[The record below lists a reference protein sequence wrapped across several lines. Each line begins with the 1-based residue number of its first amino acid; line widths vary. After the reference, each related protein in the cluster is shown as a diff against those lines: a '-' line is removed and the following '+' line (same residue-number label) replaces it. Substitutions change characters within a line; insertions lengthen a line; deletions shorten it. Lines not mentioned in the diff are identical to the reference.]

1 MLIGTLT
8 IKSLFSVH
16 IFSIATIKQPLTP
29 VVLLSLQC
37 VTVLSLNPLYSLYYF
52 MTRNEGERQSVVQ
65 QTTVGICHGR
75 NLQSEIHSFLST
87 INTLKSH
94 SYSLRSDYICRFSQ
108 SEGQALLWELHNHAA
123 AILDRPPFRSGIT
136 KNVFTAAR
144 EEQGGHT
151 WLSLGKLSTEKM
163 SNSTTCVKGWGGSYP
178 LEPAQRHHCFCF
190 QGSSFRYHG
199 TSRVVEPSF
208 SAIIFRTIT
217 QAQLTANLLHSLV

>member
-37 VTVLSLNPLYSLYYF
+37 VTILSLNPLYSLYYF
-52 MTRNEGERQSVVQ
+52 MTRNEGERQSFVQ

-87 INTLKSH
+87 INSLKSH

-108 SEGQALLWELHNHAA
+108 TEGQALLWELHNHAA

-144 EEQGGHT
+144 EEQGWHIAVA
-151 WLSLGKLSTEKM
+151 GKAVNRKDVKQYHLCERMGWVLPTGTCSRD
-163 SNSTTCVKGWGGSYP
+163 TTAFAFKGAHSGTMEQAGS
-178 LEPAQRHHCFCF
+178 
-190 QGSSFRYHG
+190 
-199 TSRVVEPSF
+199 
-208 SAIIFRTIT
+208 
-217 QAQLTANLLHSLV
+217 